1 MADLTPRER
10 RCRQL
15 ENNRCYR
22 AIRRIARYMDRWGL
36 DPVIGLFFPAAGD
49 ILSAF
54 LTLPFLYF
62 SVFKLQSVPLTL
74 ALIYNTLKDIV
85 AGLIPFGIGD
95 LFDFFNRSYLQNFR
109 LITGFVEND
118 KEIIQS
124 VNRKAWL
131 MAGLIVLLLIL
142 IIVLTY
148 LTVYLFSSAWSW
160 LISLF

>member
-1 MADLTPRER
+1 M
-10 RCRQL
+10 
-15 ENNRCYR
+15 
-22 AIRRIARYMDRWGL
+22 IARYMDRWGL
-36 DPVIGLFFPAAGD
+36 DPLIGLFLPAAGD
-49 ILSAF
+49 ILTTF
-54 LTLPFLYF
+54 MILPFLYF
-62 SVFKLQSVPLTL
+62 SIFRLRSLPLTL

-118 KEIIQS
+118 KDIIQA
-124 VNRKAWL
+124 VNRKSRL